1 MKRLIVLVSIV
12 LFASCIKDAK
22 KCTYKPS
29 TLTAPQSERVAV
41 QTYLTSKGITASL
54 HPSGFYYTI
63 SNAGAGNKAEPCN
76 TVSIQYTARLTNDS
90 IFDATQGSNVFTDRV
105 GAFMPG
111 LQLGMSLVGK
121 GGSVLLYI
129 PPTLGFGSAPY
140 PNAINPIIP
149 GNSIL
154 VYDLTISALQ

>member
-22 KCTYKPS
+22 KCNYTPS
-29 TLTAPQSERVAV
+29 TLTAPQSERVSV
-41 QTYLTSKGITASL
+41 QTYLTSKGIAATL
-54 HPSGFYYTI
+54 HPSGFYYNV
-63 SNAGAGNKAEPCN
+63 SNAGTGNKAQPCN

-90 IFDATQGSNVFTDRV
+90 IFDATPGGAFFTDKV

-111 LQLGMSLVGK
+111 LQLGMGLIGN
-121 GGSVLLYI
+121 GGSMQLYI

-149 GNSIL
+149 ANSIL